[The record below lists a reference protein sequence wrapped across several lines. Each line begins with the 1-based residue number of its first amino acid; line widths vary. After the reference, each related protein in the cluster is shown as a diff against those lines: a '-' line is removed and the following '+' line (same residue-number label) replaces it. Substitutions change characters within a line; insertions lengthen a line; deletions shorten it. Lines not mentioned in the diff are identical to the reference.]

1 MPTLLVQAVPLPAPM
16 HNINSESSPRL
27 PAAMP
32 AIGLEKN
39 HQQLEPPRRH
49 VCVETRSALHLESKM
64 ETATLISSLLLTFA
78 GRANLKFLLLDMDAM
93 DASSFEHRRAVHD
106 EDHGE
111 PLLMSKSPGDGS
123 ELHGPRRKP
132 VSAQIGR
139 VLRWDADFSK
149 RNAKNMN
156 SFFRTAIPSSERRTL
171 QAEPHKVEHLM
182 PLRGSAAQTGS

>member
-1 MPTLLVQAVPLPAPM
+1 MRTLLVQAVLLPAPM

-49 VCVETRSALHLESKM
+49 VCVETRSALHLESTM
-64 ETATLISSLLLTFA
+64 ETATVISSLLLTFA
-78 GRANLKFLLLDMDAM
+78 GRANLKFLLLGMDVM

-132 VSAQIGR
+132 VSAQMGR

-149 RNAKNMN
+149 RN
-156 SFFRTAIPSSERRTL
+156 
-171 QAEPHKVEHLM
+171 
-182 PLRGSAAQTGS
+182 